1 MFDQYIMPSYD
12 WSSTIETIKAGSP
25 DGSQILNFFSTD
37 KHFSQNDEASR
48 FVEEYLNKAKSFD
61 IDAELMRYVCDQISP
76 EGVIAEMGVC
86 TGRTINFIAALNP
99 RSTIY
104 GFDSF
109 NGLPEDWSRN
119 DFPLPKGVFGYHNPD
134 VPPPVLNNV
143 CLVKGLFNETLPIF
157 ASEVLKDQP
166 IALLHIDC
174 DLYQSTVD
182 IFNAIGHR
190 LVKGSI
196 VLFDEL
202 YNFPKWEEH
211 EVKALHE
218 FLNRSG
224 KKVEYFA
231 YNTCWEQVA
240 VRFI

>member
-1 MFDQYIMPSYD
+1 MLDQYIMPSFD
-12 WSSTIETIKAGSP
+12 WSSTIETIKASSP
-25 DGSQILNFFSTD
+25 EGSQRLNFFSTD
-37 KHFSQNDEASR
+37 KHFSQNEEASG

-61 IDAELMRYVCDQISP
+61 IDAELLCYVCEQISF

-134 VPPPVLNNV
+134 VPPWVLNNV
-143 CLVKGLFNETLPIF
+143 CLVKGLFNKTLPIF
-157 ASEVLKDQP
+157 STEVLKDHP
-166 IALLHIDC
+166 IAFLHIDC

-211 EVKALHE
+211 EIKALHE

-224 KKVEYFA
+224 KRVEYFA
-231 YNTCWEQVA
+231 YNSCWEQVA
-240 VRFI
+240 VRFL

>member
-1 MFDQYIMPSYD
+1 
-12 WSSTIETIKAGSP
+12 
-25 DGSQILNFFSTD
+25 
-37 KHFSQNDEASR
+37 
-48 FVEEYLNKAKSFD
+48 
-61 IDAELMRYVCDQISP
+61 MR
-76 EGVIAEMGVC
+76 
-86 TGRTINFIAALNP
+86 
-99 RSTIY
+99 
-104 GFDSF
+104 
-109 NGLPEDWSRN
+109 
-119 DFPLPKGVFGYHNPD
+119 
-134 VPPPVLNNV
+134 
-143 CLVKGLFNETLPIF
+143 LVKGLFSETLPVF
-157 ASEVLKDQP
+157 AREVLKDQP

-190 LVKGSI
+190 LVQGSI

-218 FLNRSG
+218 FLNCSG

>member
-1 MFDQYIMPSYD
+1 MSHSQ
-12 WSSTIETIKAGSP
+12 SSNA
-25 DGSQILNFFSTD
+25 
-37 KHFSQNDEASR
+37 EATQ
-48 FVEEYLNKAKSFD
+48 FVEEYLNGAKPFD
-61 IDAELMRYVCDQISP
+61 IDAELTRYVCDQISLD
-76 EGVIAEMGVC
+76 GVIAEMGVC

-99 RSTIY
+99 RSIVY

-109 NGLPEDWSRN
+109 NGLPGDWSRN

-143 CLVKGLFNETLPIF
+143 RLVKGLFSETLPNF
-157 ASEVLKDQP
+157 ASEVLKEQS

-174 DLYQSTVD
+174 
-182 IFNAIGHR
+182 
-190 LVKGSI
+190 
-196 VLFDEL
+196 EL
-202 YNFPKWEEH
+202 CNFPKWEEH

-224 KKVEYFA
+224 KQVEFFA

-240 VRFI
+240 VRFL